1 MVFADL
7 VTWFRVNSAGI
18 SREIANSWKLWMY
31 HNQPHILGW
40 NSWGSIQIASELGIY
55 SRIELGIS
63 AGWMISC
70 DMLFYVRRWV
80 VVLDQLRTSYCLI
93 SRMHFHISLD
103 PRLQLGCSYFEWM
116 NFLMCYR
123 IDHKDFVSLKKR
135 FSLAPCCRIPY
146 LSVHFFFV
154 YYKLIKT
161 RVHMG
166 GKKKKINLCLITAS
180 SPNAKLKILSTKQ
193 GKQAVIPPY
202 HLSLFAY
209 CRAKL

>member
-31 HNQPHILGW
+31 HNQPHVLGW
-40 NSWGSIQIASELGIY
+40 NSWGSIQIAS
-55 SRIELGIS
+55 ELGIS

-146 LSVHFFFV
+146 LTVHFFLV

-166 GKKKKINLCLITAS
+166 GNKKKINLCLITAS

>member
-31 HNQPHILGW
+31 HNQPHVLGW

-146 LSVHFFFV
+146 LSVHFFLV